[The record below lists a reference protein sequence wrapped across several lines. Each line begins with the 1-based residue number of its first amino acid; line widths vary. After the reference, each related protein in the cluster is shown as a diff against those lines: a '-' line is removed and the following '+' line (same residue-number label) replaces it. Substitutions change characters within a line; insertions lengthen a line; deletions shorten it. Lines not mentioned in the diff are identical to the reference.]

1 MNFAVLDPKVQDYIR
16 ENEHTNIAQLI
27 LKRSP
32 FAGIT
37 AAEIAQQ
44 IEARKKAKKKLP
56 TWHTTKQ
63 IYFPP
68 GLNLEQT
75 SSEITAQYKASLVT
89 GQKLIDLTG
98 GFGIDSF
105 FFAEVLEH
113 VTHVEQNEEL
123 SKIAKHNF
131 QQLSNKEN
139 TTFICGDSLNYLAKS
154 SHHYDAIFIDP
165 ARRDELGSKVFRLQD
180 CEPDVLSLLKLLTE
194 KSDLLLIK
202 TAPLLDIQL
211 GLKELGSVKEIHIVA
226 VNNEV
231 KELLWLIHQ
240 NTPQAPAKLICKNFT
255 KENIETFEAFIE
267 EESKAKAEYSSPQ
280 QFLYEP
286 NATLLKAGFFQ
297 LLAEKL
303 HLNKIAQH
311 SHLYTSP
318 ELISFPGRSFE
329 IIETFP
335 FSKKAMKSW
344 STKKANITTR
354 NFPISVENIRKK
366 YKIKDGGADYL
377 FFTTTQE
384 GEKIAIHTQKV

>member
-16 ENEHTNIAQLI
+16 ENENANIAQLI
-27 LKRSP
+27 LKGSP

-37 AAEIAQQ
+37 PAEIAQQ

-56 TWHTTKQ
+56 TWYEKKQ
-63 IYFPP
+63 IYFPA

-75 SSEITAQYKASLVT
+75 SSEITAQYKASLVK
-89 GQKLIDLTG
+89 GKKLIDLTG

-105 FFAEVLEH
+105 FFAEALEH

-123 SKIAKHNF
+123 SKIAEHNF

-139 TTFICGDSLNYLAKS
+139 TTFINGNSLDYLAKS
-154 SHHYDAIFIDP
+154 PHHYDVIFIDP
-165 ARRDELGSKVFRLQD
+165 ARRDELGGKVFRLQD
-180 CEPDVLSLLKLLTE
+180 CEPDVLSNLKLLIE

-211 GLKELGSVKEIHIVA
+211 GLKELGSVKEIHIVG

-231 KELLWLIHQ
+231 KELLWLIDK
-240 NTPQAPAKLICKNFT
+240 NNSQANVKLICKNFT
-255 KENIETFEAFIE
+255 KEYIETFEAFIE
-267 EESKAKAEYSSPQ
+267 EETQAKAEYSQPQ
-280 QFLYEP
+280 DYLYES

-303 HLNKIAQH
+303 QLKKIAQH
-311 SHLYTSP
+311 SHLYTSK
-318 ELISFPGRSFE
+318 ELISFPGRSFK
-329 IIETFP
+329 IIEMIP
-335 FSKKAMKSW
+335 FSKKEMKSW
-344 STKKANITTR
+344 SNKKANITTR

-366 YKIKDGGADYL
+366 FKIKDGGKDYL